1 MGDLPVETTGA
12 RRAAPE
18 TSELPGARRVR
29 RPLVATLAFLL
40 AVPVL
45 AAVYESRPA
54 PYGDHFTAGAR
65 YTRDGRHPLAVLRAR
80 GDAITLWDDG
90 LVTAADGS
98 AVRWHRALPASA
110 HWLPAQG
117 GTGVLRPLGRGL
129 LAVVTPPRIAAY
141 RIADGDLRWVV
152 PARGGC
158 AFAPER
164 AVRHAAGALLVA
176 QLCPEPAWTVPAHRR
191 GRPGPDRPCTVRRL
205 GDSLAGG
212 RPEHPNTEKVVAR
225 PR

>member
-110 HWLPAQG
+110 DWLPAQG

-176 QLCPEPAWTVPAHRR
+176 QLCPESAWTSQLIAVDELGRTTLHRA
-191 GRPGPDRPCTVRRL
+191 PL

-212 RPEHPNTEKVVAR
+212 RPEHPNTEKVVAQ